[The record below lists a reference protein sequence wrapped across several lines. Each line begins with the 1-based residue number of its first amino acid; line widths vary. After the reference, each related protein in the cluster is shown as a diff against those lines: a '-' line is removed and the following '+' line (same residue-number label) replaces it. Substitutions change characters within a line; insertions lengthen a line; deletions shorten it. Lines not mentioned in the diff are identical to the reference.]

1 MTKHSLAQ
9 TDMKYHANLKF
20 AWLWLL
26 LMCWG
31 PFCQAQTLHMAAD
44 NWAPMTGQGLQQEGF
59 SVDLARQ
66 VFHELGYDLTLEFMP
81 WDQIMKLRGSGDY
94 QVIPAVWYTP
104 QRSEHLH
111 FSQAYDSSKL
121 VFISRQS
128 DSFQY
133 AGPQSLKGK
142 TLGFVK
148 SYAYPEHILQA
159 QGIKIVYASDAKEA
173 LQMLAS
179 GRLHLTLGDYMVMKF
194 EATRHVHPAHKLF
207 YDIQHPLADIPLHMA
222 VSRRLSNHDELVEGI
237 NRVLKIFKEDG
248 RYRQL
253 KKKHGLD

>member
-1 MTKHSLAQ
+1 VIKHSLAQ
-9 TDMKYHANLKF
+9 TDMKYHANFKF
-20 AWLWLL
+20 AWLWWL

-31 PFCQAQTLHMAAD
+31 GFCQAQTLHMAAD
-44 NWAPMTGQGLQQEGF
+44 NWAPMTGQDLQQGGF

-66 VFHELGYDLTLEFMP
+66 VFHELGYELTLEFMP
-81 WDQIMKLRGSGDY
+81 WDQLMQTMDSGDY

-104 QRSEHLH
+104 QRNEHLL
-111 FSQAYDSSKL
+111 FSQAYDNSKL
-121 VFISRQS
+121 VFISRKS
-128 DSFQY
+128 DSFLY
-133 AGPQSLKGK
+133 SGPQSLKGK

-173 LQMLAS
+173 LQMLAA

-207 YDIQHPLADIPLHMA
+207 YDTQHPLADVSLHMA
-222 VSRRLSNHDELVEGI
+222 VSRRLSNYDELVEGI
-237 NRVLKIFKEDG
+237 NRVIKIFKEDG